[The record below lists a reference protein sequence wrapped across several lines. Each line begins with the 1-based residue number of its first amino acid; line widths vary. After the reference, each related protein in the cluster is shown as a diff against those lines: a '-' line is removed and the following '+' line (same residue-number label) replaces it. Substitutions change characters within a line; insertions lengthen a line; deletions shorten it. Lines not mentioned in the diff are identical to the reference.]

1 MFITLLLHI
10 RFKTWIIQN
19 VVDSPRIAN
28 AFDALDHTEITK
40 SAYAPLNPTQFHFP
54 PAYLENKV
62 IGVPN
67 EPHKAKGAN
76 QLNAAMAQRKYNQ
89 FRWVVQS
96 IPPVRE
102 SKLRIVTGKQI
113 GRAHV

>member
-1 MFITLLLHI
+1 MA
-10 RFKTWIIQN
+10 N
-19 VVDSPRIAN
+19 V
-28 AFDALDHTEITK
+28 FDALDHTEIKK

-62 IGVPN
+62 IDVPN

-76 QLNAAMAQRKYNQ
+76 QLNAAMAQRKYDQ

-96 IPPVRE
+96 IPPVQE
-102 SKLRIVTGKQI
+102 SNLQSV
-113 GRAHV
+113 